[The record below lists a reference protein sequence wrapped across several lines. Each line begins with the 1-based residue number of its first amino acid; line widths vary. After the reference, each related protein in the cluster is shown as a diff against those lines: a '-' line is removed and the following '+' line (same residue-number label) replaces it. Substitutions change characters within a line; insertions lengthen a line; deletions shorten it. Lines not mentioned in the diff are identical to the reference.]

1 MLYEYIIEN
10 KKRLPEEVKD
20 DEKNFIEIVE
30 YLLYYYENKEEYEKC
45 STLSK
50 VLDNWEK
57 MKMKKKQINAFVNEN
72 YLLYCNKLLL

>member
-1 MLYEYIIEN
+1 MKVITEEEMLYEYIIEN

-57 MKMKKKQINAFVNEN
+57 MKMKKK
-72 YLLYCNKLLL
+72 

>member
-1 MLYEYIIEN
+1 MLYEYIKAN

-57 MKMKKKQINAFVNEN
+57 MKMKKK
-72 YLLYCNKLLL
+72 

>member
-1 MLYEYIIEN
+1 MVKKIITYEFLYNTDDRFRSLMVQVEQA
-10 KKRLPEEVKD
+10 REVKD

-57 MKMKKKQINAFVNEN
+57 MKMKKK
-72 YLLYCNKLLL
+72 

>member
-50 VLDNWEK
+50 GLDNWEK
-57 MKMKKKQINAFVNEN
+57 MKMKKN
-72 YLLYCNKLLL
+72 